1 MFRIAREMRDRVY
14 GRRVFL
20 RGLIEF
26 SSYCTQDCLYCG
38 LRRSNTNASRY
49 RLTKDEIIDRCALGY
64 DLGFRSFVLQS
75 GEDVFSDDERSV
87 DLVRSIRERFKDCAI
102 TLSMGERSRVSYKK
116 LRDAGADRYL
126 LRHETAD
133 GSHFALLHPP
143 SQKLS
148 SRLAALKDLKDV
160 GYQFGAGFM
169 VGSPGQTYETI
180 SKDLELISR
189 MRPHMVGVG
198 PFIPHHDTPFADLPA
213 GSVEMTIALLAIIR
227 ILLPDVLLP
236 ATTAVATLDEGSRIK
251 ALDAGANV
259 IMPNLSPLDSR
270 RKYSIYDGKRSSG
283 SEAAESLVII
293 DRELRAA
300 GYVPDL
306 SRGDHINRS
315 PRA

>member
-75 GEDVFSDDERSV
+75 GEDVFFDDERSV

-143 SQKLS
+143 SQNLS
-148 SRLAALKDLKDV
+148 SRLNALEDLKDV

-180 SKDLELISR
+180 SKDLKLISR

-198 PFIPHHDTPFADLPA
+198 PFIPHHDTPFADYPA

-236 ATTAVATLDEGSRIK
+236 ATTALATLDEGSRIK

-283 SEAAESLVII
+283 SEAAESLIII